1 MVSVSSEPPT
11 ASDWRIIN
19 FHKGKKMK
27 RSTKGTQQGPAVT
40 LFKTNSAPFF
50 FNYHKST
57 NELGN
62 KTIIGIAGTGLIFT
76 KELQK

>member
-1 MVSVSSEPPT
+1 
-11 ASDWRIIN
+11 
-19 FHKGKKMK
+19 MK
-27 RSTKGTQQGPAVT
+27 RSTKATGNPWGPAVT